1 MINEVHNSEARKS
14 NIDIL
19 RAICAFL
26 IVCIHAPFPGET
38 GAYFVTISRIAVPIF
53 FMITGYFYVDI
64 KEQHKEKNQIIKII
78 VLNLKSN
85 LIFFIWDIAFHLLGK
100 KSLIDFVQSLFSWKN
115 LFKLFVFNESPL
127 ASHLWYLGA
136 ILYVLLIILF
146 VDRINCRKI
155 LYAFVPIL
163 IIIDLLLGKY
173 SLMIFHRE
181 FPFIL
186 VRNFLCVGIPFF
198 CIGNLI
204 REKRWNISRQR
215 NIIMLVIFTLTGM
228 LERFMLVNLEL
239 NATRDQYISTTFL
252 SVYFF
257 IFVLKSNWTNTTL
270 AVIGRKYS
278 TGIYILHPIFIT
290 ILSVITNRL
299 EQIKSIYD
307 FVAPIIVYFLT
318 LIFLIIFEK
327 LKKTYKN
334 WRNSCTLVTNR

>member
-1 MINEVHNSEARKS
+1 
-14 NIDIL
+14 
-19 RAICAFL
+19 
-26 IVCIHAPFPGET
+26 
-38 GAYFVTISRIAVPIF
+38 
-53 FMITGYFYVDI
+53 
-64 KEQHKEKNQIIKII
+64 
-78 VLNLKSN
+78 
-85 LIFFIWDIAFHLLGK
+85 
-100 KSLIDFVQSLFSWKN
+100 
-115 LFKLFVFNESPL
+115 
-127 ASHLWYLGA
+127 
-136 ILYVLLIILF
+136 
-146 VDRINCRKI
+146 
-155 LYAFVPIL
+155 
-163 IIIDLLLGKY
+163 
-173 SLMIFHRE
+173 MIFHRE

-228 LERFMLVNLEL
+228 LERFMLVKLKL
-239 NATRDQYISTTFL
+239 NATRDQYVSSTFL

-270 AVIGRKYS
+270 AIIGRKYS